1 MNNISFKV
9 FTRCFTYNQVGY
21 IGDALDGFCMQQT
34 NFPFVCLIMD
44 DASTDGEVGYLKN
57 YLDNNFEPQ
66 DSKYYYNDETDD
78 YRRVFTRHKTNRNC
92 YFVVIFLKYNHY
104 QIKKFKTQYYP
115 DYCINAEYQALCEGD
130 DYWTDP
136 LKLQKQVDYL
146 DSHQTHSMCFHASCF
161 RDSNGNEANN
171 GLYDSNVEDCDI
183 RDYIVNGFGA
193 IRLNTILYR
202 TSMYIDFREWAIGSP
217 IGDGP
222 ICLTLFE
229 KGKVA
234 YMNEVMSL
242 TRVNAAGSWHLS
254 QQSSFKRRR
263 IHYKKVLKLWRQFDK
278 WSKKKHHKVVREK
291 IKLNRKNYCFY
302 EVTLFLSQI
311 KHSIF
316 N

>member
-66 DSKYYYNDETDD
+66 DSEYYYNDETDD

-146 DSHQTHSMCFHASCF
+146 ESHQTHSMCFHASCF

-202 TSMYIDFREWAIGSP
+202 TSMYIDYREWAIGSP
-217 IGDGP
+217 VGDGP
-222 ICLTLFE
+222 ICLTLFVN
-229 KGKVA
+229 GKVA

-242 TRVNAAGSWHLS
+242 TRINSVGSWHQS
-254 QQSSFKRRR
+254 QQSSFKRRH
-263 IHYKKVLKLWRQFDK
+263 IHHKKVIKLWKQFDN
-278 WSKKKHHKVVREK
+278 WSGRKYHQTVRKKIWLNIKGHYIGNIMKV
-291 IKLNRKNYCFY
+291 
-302 EVTLFLSQI
+302 LSYI
-311 KHSIF
+311 KHSICK
-316 N
+316 